1 MSKLLRTAWLLA
13 AVASAAGLPRP
24 FESDYILRDFH
35 FRSGETASEIKVH
48 YRTLGKPIT
57 GAGGKVENA
66 VLILH
71 GTGGSGE
78 QFFRDQFAGELFDRG
93 QLLDPAKY
101 FVILPDGIGHGD
113 SSKPSDGLHMRF
125 PHYCYADML
134 EAQYRLVTEGLH
146 VNHLR
151 LVMGT
156 SMGGMQTWM
165 WGETHPDFMDAL
177 MPLASLPWP
186 ITGRNYV
193 WRRMLADVIR
203 EDPEWRDG
211 EYRTEPRGLKMAQ
224 YLLTVMGSTAID
236 WQQQAPT
243 RDAAEKF
250 YQRTMS
256 ERMARRGLDANDLL
270 YQVDASRDYD
280 PNPSLEKIRAGLI
293 AVNSADDEINPPEL
307 GIMEREIRRVPHGR
321 YVLIPASE
329 KTHGHGSHTWAAL
342 WKDSL
347 KELLEAGP
355 G

>member
-1 MSKLLRTAWLLA
+1 MNRLILSACLLA
-13 AVASAAGLPRP
+13 AIASAADLVKP
-24 FESDYILRDFH
+24 FEGDYVLRDFQ
-35 FRSGETASEIKVH
+35 FRSGEKEREIKLH
-48 YRTLGKPIT
+48 YRTLGKPVA
-57 GAGGKVENA
+57 GAGGEVENA

-78 QFFRDQFAGELFDRG
+78 QFFHDQFAGELFNRG

-101 FVILPDGIGHGD
+101 FVILPDGIGHGG
-113 SSKPSDGLHMRF
+113 STKPSDGLHMRF
-125 PHYCYADML
+125 PHYGYADML

-165 WGETHPDFMDAL
+165 WGEKYPDFVDAL

-193 WRRMLADVIR
+193 WRRMLSDAIR

-211 EYRTEPRGLKMAQ
+211 EYRIEPRGLKTAV

-236 WQQQAPT
+236 WQQKAPT

-250 YQRTMS
+250 YQKTIG
-256 ERMARRGLDANDLL
+256 ERMARRGMDANDLL

-280 PNPSLEKIRAGLI
+280 PSPMLEKIRARLI
-293 AVNSADDEINPPEL
+293 AVNSADDEVNPPEL

-321 YVLIPASE
+321 YVLIPSSE

-347 KELLEAGP
+347 RELLE
-355 G
+355 